1 MSCHRERPASV
12 GWTGSSLAAL
22 IKRRLPRFISVAGIA
37 AVSSLATA
45 ALPLA
50 AKSIVDGLG
59 AGFSRPVFLR
69 GTALLF
75 GALLLRSAAGGGA
88 AYLAAKIQLRLL
100 REVLE
105 AIHARVFKVP
115 FLEIKRYRSG
125 QLMSH
130 TLGDA
135 GILVSGF
142 GGAVN
147 ALVRYPVE
155 ILSLLALIAVV
166 NPILAG
172 LGLAAIVAAGLISY
186 GKSRAAGRLADRAA
200 RLNAELY
207 AITGENLALNKV
219 IRLFGRQEDRFR
231 AFRERGRS
239 FESGQLSVLAR
250 KLGLAFASEAAAG
263 AFAVLALLYAGS
275 LLTSGSLTAGG
286 GAAVIVALVALL
298 GSVRGLTRTWVD
310 LRSALGAGGFL
321 KDFLDLPLEES
332 RWDALRRAPAP
343 VRRLELRDVSFGY
356 DGTEVLRGVDLTLE
370 PGRPTILLG
379 RNGAGKTTL
388 VEMLFR
394 LFEPAA
400 GRILIDG
407 RDIRDIPRSELLAA
421 MALVPQEA
429 GLFSGSIRYNLL
441 FGREDAGPEDL
452 DESARAARL
461 DLVLQAKGCSLDYE
475 VGEGGRF
482 LSPGERQRV
491 ALARAYLSRCSV
503 LVCDEPAN
511 SLDPESQRI
520 VWEMIASYARDRIV
534 LVITQTEIPEAMEA
548 RLLRLEDGRIVPA

>member
-1 MSCHRERPASV
+1 MSGHREPPEAV
-12 GWTGSSLAAL
+12 GWAGSSLAAL
-22 IKRRLPRFISVAGIA
+22 IKRRWPRFLSVGAIA
-37 AVSSLATA
+37 AISSLGTA

-59 AGFSRPVFLR
+59 TGFSRPVFLR

-88 AYLAAKIQLRLL
+88 SYLAAKIQLRLF
-100 REVLE
+100 REILE
-105 AIHARVFKVP
+105 AIHSRIFKVP
-115 FLEIKRYRSG
+115 FLEVKRYRGG

-135 GILVSGF
+135 AILVSGF

-166 NPILAG
+166 DPVLAG
-172 LGLAAIVAAGLISY
+172 LGLAAIAAAALISH

-200 RLNAELY
+200 RLNAELH
-207 AITGENLALNKV
+207 AVTGENLALNKT
-219 IRLFGRQEDRFR
+219 IRLFGRQEDRL
-231 AFRERGRS
+231 REFCERSRS

-250 KLGLAFASEAAAG
+250 KLGLAFASDVAAG

-275 LLTSGSLTAGG
+275 LMASGSLTAGRG
-286 GAAVIVALVALL
+286 TAVIVALVALL
-298 GSVRGLTRTWVD
+298 GGVRGLARTWVD

-321 KDFLDLPLEES
+321 KDFLELPLEEGRGAS
-332 RWDALRRAPAP
+332 PVRAPAP
-343 VRRLELRDVSFGY
+343 IRRLEMRGVRFGY
-356 DGTEVLRGVDLTLE
+356 DGMDVLRGADLCLV

-388 VEMLFR
+388 VELLFR
-394 LFEPAA
+394 LYDPAA
-400 GRILIDG
+400 GEVRVDG
-407 RDIRDIPRSELLAA
+407 RDVRDLPRSELHAA

-429 GLFSGSIRYNLL
+429 ALFSGSIRSNLL
-441 FGREDAGPEDL
+441 FGRSDASPAELEDA
-452 DESARAARL
+452 ARAARL
-461 DLVLQAKGCSLDYE
+461 DLVLQAKGCTLDYE

-491 ALARAYLSRCSV
+491 ALARACLSRCSV

-520 VWEMIASYARDRIV
+520 VWEMIADYARDRIV
-534 LVITQTEIPEAMEA
+534 LVITQTEIPDAIEA